1 MTPQI
6 EFVFGRQTP
15 ELNRALAD
23 FWATHQQSY
32 QQEIIGFRS
41 SAQRKRNL
49 SRRPRLTV
57 NRQIKRRP
65 AAISRDKNG
74 AINGLVFVILKE
86 LDSSLDLGSHAYF
99 QRMYIPSEFRS
110 FRLTNQLFTCFL
122 DGFDQAIKE
131 RDHRAKILIAENV
144 NPKLQN
150 ISMRRYFSR
159 LGFKMLG
166 GNQLGGEI
174 WLRQLRTAFYF

>member
-23 FWATHQQSY
+23 FWATYQQSY
-32 QQEIIGFRS
+32 QQEISSFRS
-41 SAQRKRNL
+41 SAQSKRNL
-49 SRRPRLTV
+49 SSRPSLTV

-65 AAISRDKNG
+65 AAISRDNNG

-86 LDSSLDLGSHAYF
+86 LDGSLELGSHAYF
-99 QRMYIPSEFRS
+99 QRMYIPRQFRDA
-110 FRLTNQLFTCFL
+110 RLANQLFTCFI

-131 RDHRAKILIAENV
+131 RDYRAKILLSENV

-150 ISMRRYFSR
+150 IAERRYFSR
-159 LGFKMLG
+159 VGFKMLG
-166 GNQLGGEI
+166 GNDLGGEI
-174 WLRQLRTAFYF
+174 WIRPLKTAFYF

>member
-15 ELNRALAD
+15 EVNQSLTD
-23 FWATHQQSY
+23 FWATHLQSF
-32 QQEIIGFRS
+32 QQEIISFRS
-41 SAQRKRNL
+41 SAQRKSNVCRQ
-49 SRRPRLTV
+49 PRLTV
-57 NRQIKRRP
+57 NRQINRRP

-74 AINGLVFVILKE
+74 AINGLVFVVLKE

-99 QRMYIPSEFRS
+99 QRIYIPRQFRN
-110 FRLTNQLFTCFL
+110 FRLANQLFICFL

-131 RDHRAKILIAENV
+131 RDHRAKILLSENV

-150 ISMRRYFSR
+150 IAERRYFSR
-159 LGFKMLG
+159 AGFKMLG
-166 GNQLGGEI
+166 GNELGGEI
-174 WLRQLRTAFYF
+174 WIRPLKTAFCF